1 MADRGHADGDQV
13 LGRQVRQD
21 VSVDEI
27 VAERWLVL
35 LKAELLEPTRD
46 IYRHYEAL
54 MVICQPVASGLGGET
69 QRLPIAPRQQ

>member
-27 VAERWLVL
+27 VAESWLVL
-35 LKAELLEPTRD
+35 LKTELLKPTRD

-54 MVICQPVASGLGGET
+54 MVICQPLAS
-69 QRLPIAPRQQ
+69 A

>member
-1 MADRGHADGDQV
+1 MADQGDAESDQV

-21 VSVDEI
+21 VPVDEI

-35 LKAELLEPTRD
+35 LKAELLKPTRD

-54 MVICQPVASGLGGET
+54 MVICQPLAS
-69 QRLPIAPRQQ
+69 A